1 MVKLQWT
8 PLQAIF
14 DYISKDSRQIAR
26 MFVEK
31 IYHHVDQLIDYPQSG
46 RTVPETEDPNI
57 RELIYRNYR
66 IVYRIINDEYVRI
79 LTVFHSTKNLD
90 KKRLSHR

>member
-8 PLQAIF
+8 LQAVEDLQAIF
-14 DYISKDSRQIAR
+14 DYISKDSRPIAR

-31 IYHHVDQLIDYPQSG
+31 IYYHTDQLLSYPQSG
-46 RTVPETEDPNI
+46 RMVPETDDDNI

-66 IVYRIINDEYVRI
+66 RICMV
-79 LTVFHSTKNLD
+79 
-90 KKRLSHR
+90 